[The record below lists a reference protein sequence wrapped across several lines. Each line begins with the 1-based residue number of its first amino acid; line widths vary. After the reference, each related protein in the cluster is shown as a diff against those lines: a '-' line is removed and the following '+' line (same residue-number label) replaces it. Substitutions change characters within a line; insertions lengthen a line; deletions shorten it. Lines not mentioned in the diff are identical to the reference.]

1 MPEFFWSYLDKTVAT
16 GLLGR
21 IDAAKVLL
29 DKVKQ
34 LHPDFANHPRYYV
47 SSFVM
52 EKELMEKM
60 LEGLEKAGLR
70 AI

>member
-1 MPEFFWSYLDKTVAT
+1 MPKFFWSYLDKTVAT
-16 GLLGR
+16 GLQGR
-21 IDAAKVLL
+21 IDAAKVLM

-52 EKELMEKM
+52 EKELIEKM
-60 LEGLEKAGLR
+60 HEGLKKAGLR
-70 AI
+70 AL